1 MLKYILKRLALAL
14 FVFVVIMTI
23 CFVLIKML
31 PSIPAEQ
38 FGKDQAV
45 IELRREQLGYNKPI
59 MEQYFIFWGQALK
72 GNWGISETLYP
83 MSDVWDTFVEKLPY
97 TVVLNIYS
105 MLISVPLGLAFGIF
119 AALKKNKWQ
128 DQIISTGV
136 MVMVSVPSFVYA
148 LLIQYVFCYKLQWFN
163 HTIMDHSQSILSAS
177 TFVDMLPAVFSLSLG
192 TIAGLTRYTRAELTE
207 VLTNDFMLLA
217 RTKGLTKAQATVRHA
232 LRNAMVPIFPMILGE
247 FLSIMSG
254 SLIIEGIFG
263 IPGVGKLY
271 IGAVGQVPPDYNFF
285 MLLSGFYTLLGLVAG
300 VVIDL
305 SYGFI
310 DPRIR
315 MGSKK

>member
-38 FGKDQAV
+38 FGKDQEV

-136 MVMVSVPSFVYA
+136 MVLVSVPSFVYA

-163 HTIMDHSQSILSAS
+163 HTIMDHSQHILSHFAFLYHFLCIVQNIRCFLLCVIVTATAS
-177 TFVDMLPAVFSLSLG
+177 
-192 TIAGLTRYTRAELTE
+192 
-207 VLTNDFMLLA
+207 
-217 RTKGLTKAQATVRHA
+217 RH
-232 LRNAMVPIFPMILGE
+232 NH
-247 FLSIMSG
+247 
-254 SLIIEGIFG
+254 
-263 IPGVGKLY
+263 
-271 IGAVGQVPPDYNFF
+271 
-285 MLLSGFYTLLGLVAG
+285 
-300 VVIDL
+300 
-305 SYGFI
+305 
-310 DPRIR
+310 
-315 MGSKK
+315 